1 MLPYALFYTVIG
13 IGTWICGWIQTW
25 FLMDQASNQMARI
38 RSKFFDSILRQDIG
52 FFDTNS
58 AGELNTRLA
67 DDIKKIS
74 DGMGDKIGITVQSVA
89 RFICGF
95 VIAFIYGWKLAL
107 VIMSIFPVLMV
118 SGMDCNFSIKN
129 FQNYEQKNFQNFENQ
144 PE

>member
-1 MLPYALFYTVIG
+1 
-13 IGTWICGWIQTW
+13 
-25 FLMDQASNQMARI
+25 MDQASNQMARI